1 MILFTRLVSPT
12 LLANSLIRRSP
23 VSEDKLPSLK
33 FILTRL
39 LLSRDV
45 VDKIVMRAPFSGIL
59 LIFEQSH
66 FTRYRALFYVH
77 LSDESKKLEKQSN
90 FVAFSRNHRV
100 TVNNSG

>member
-1 MILFTRLVSPT
+1 LVLKILFTRLVSPT

-23 VSEDKLPSLK
+23 ASEDKSPPLK

-45 VDKIVMRAPFSGIL
+45 VDKVVMRAPFSGVL

-66 FTRYRALFYVH
+66 FTRNRALFM
-77 LSDESKKLEKQSN
+77 LTCQMKAKSLKNK
-90 FVAFSRNHRV
+90 V
-100 TVNNSG
+100 TMWISAAIIV